1 MIKIGITGSIASGKS
16 TVAKILSNKR
26 GPLFNAD
33 KEVIKLYKSN
43 NFKKILIRQFNL
55 DTKSNLKKSLK
66 EKIFENKI
74 NFKKLEKLI
83 HPIIRKKMK
92 KFSHFY
98 RRKKILFFEIH
109 LLIESKLM
117 KYFDVIIFVKAKKK
131 IRLKRFITKG
141 GNKKL
146 FRILNSKQLPDK
158 KKIQHC
164 DHIVVNENNFNILK
178 KKLLSIINFYV

>member
-33 KEVIKLYKSN
+33 KEVIKLYKSK

-92 KFSHFY
+92 K
-98 RRKKILFFEIH
+98 L
-109 LLIESKLM
+109 
-117 KYFDVIIFVKAKKK
+117 
-131 IRLKRFITKG
+131 
-141 GNKKL
+141 
-146 FRILNSKQLPDK
+146 
-158 KKIQHC
+158 
-164 DHIVVNENNFNILK
+164 
-178 KKLLSIINFYV
+178 

>member
-1 MIKIGITGSIASGKS
+1 MIKIGITGSISSGKTTAS
-16 TVAKILSNKR
+16 KILSNQR
-26 GPLFNAD
+26 GPLFSAD
-33 KEVIKLYKSN
+33 NEVKKLYVTKS
-43 NFKKILIRQFNL
+43 FQRLLIKKFDIEKQ
-55 DTKSNLKKSLK
+55 SNLKGVLK
-66 EKIFENKI
+66 RKILKNKNNI
-74 NFKKLEKLI
+74 SKLEKII
-83 HPIIRKKMK
+83 HPLIRKQMRR
-92 KFSHFY
+92 FSKINKN
-98 RRKKILFFEIH
+98 KKILFYEIP
-109 LLIESKLM
+109 LLIEKNLM
-117 KYFDVIIFVKAKKK
+117 KYFDIIIFIKAKKK